1 MDAAC
6 RRGKNGSMRQIL
18 NMPSTPGCRN
28 AFTCGFSTRKGRCAR
43 GFPNLPH
50 TSVQRFRKCGVKPRS
65 ADQHRFCAHATC
77 GFVAENRVAL
87 GDFRFFP
94 HFRKTRQRRASRSEN
109 RYEFRWKNNLLNA
122 KTAFRRF
129 PRTKPDV
136 PSQGL
141 ITVGTL
147 RKNPISVNPLPASR
161 SELRLSSNASVK
173 LHVSRKT
180 SATTSFPN
188 RDVSFDRP
196 NLTPEQK
203 EGRRINPLQVS
214 PEGLHR
220 NCPYSSR

>member
-1 MDAAC
+1 
-6 RRGKNGSMRQIL
+6 
-18 NMPSTPGCRN
+18 MPSTPNAATPLPAVSLCEKGGVLEGSGICRI
-28 AFTCGFSTRKGRCAR
+28 
-43 GFPNLPH
+43 LP
-50 TSVQRFRKCGVKPRS
+50 TGGSGSAGKNQDWPIRPRFYTY
-65 ADQHRFCAHATC
+65 ATC

-94 HFRKTRQRRASRSEN
+94 ALPENTATPSVPKRKPLRIPPE
-109 RYEFRWKNNLLNA
+109 NNLLNA
-122 KTAFRRF
+122 KTAYRRF
-129 PRTKPDV
+129 PRTKPDA

-180 SATTSFPN
+180 PATTSFPN

-196 NLTPEQK
+196 NLTSKQK

>member
-1 MDAAC
+1 M
-6 RRGKNGSMRQIL
+6 
-18 NMPSTPGCRN
+18 
-28 AFTCGFSTRKGRCAR
+28 
-43 GFPNLPH
+43 PH
-50 TSVQRFRKCGVKPRS
+50 TSDGRFQKCGEKPRS
-65 ADQHRFCAHATC
+65 ADQTPVLGFRDVRFCCRKSVCA
-77 GFVAENRVAL
+77 R
-87 GDFRFFP
+87 RFPVFP
-94 HFRKTRQRRASRSEN
+94 SLPKIAIKKPTVPKRKRDKCPSEN
-109 RYEFRWKNNLLNA
+109 SPLNA

-180 SATTSFPN
+180 PATTSFPN

-196 NLTPEQK
+196 NLTSEQK

-220 NCPYSSR
+220 AIAYILVDSLCLSMGPTAIRTSLTFLRPPASAQYSFSS